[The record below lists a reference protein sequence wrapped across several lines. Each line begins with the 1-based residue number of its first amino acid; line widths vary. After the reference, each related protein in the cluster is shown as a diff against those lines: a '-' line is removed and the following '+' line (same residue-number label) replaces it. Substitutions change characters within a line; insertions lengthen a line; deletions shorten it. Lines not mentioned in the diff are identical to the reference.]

1 MILLKSDTPL
11 LVVIGPSGSGK
22 SSAVQELSRRG
33 LVDITPSWTTR
44 PPRQGEISLCI
55 EHRFVSEEEF
65 SKQQEQGF
73 FLEVVQLFNLPYRY
87 GIPRLQ
93 QPKSQR
99 VPLIMLRAN
108 LLSLLPKHYT
118 NGIIYQIEDKLF
130 KVEDRLRK
138 RQADGEQ
145 QGSRLQDYKK
155 EVRLGKQLAH
165 RVFTNDTDIGLLV
178 DSIEAAI
185 VKDFAQS

>member
-1 MILLKSDTPL
+1 MIILKSDAPL

-33 LVDITPSWTTR
+33 IVEVTPSWTTR
-44 PPRQGEISLCI
+44 PPRKGETSSTI
-55 EHRFVSEEEF
+55 EHKFVSEEEF
-65 SKQQEQGF
+65 NKQDSQGL

-87 GIPRLQ
+87 GIPRLR
-93 QPKSQR
+93 QPKSGR
-99 VPLIMLRAN
+99 IPLIMLRAN
-108 LLSLLPKHYT
+108 LLPLLPKHYS
-118 NGIIYQIEDKLF
+118 NGIIYQIEDELS

-155 EVRLGKQLAH
+155 EVGLGRQSAH
-165 RVFTNDTDIGLLV
+165 RVFTNDTDLGLLA
-178 DSIEAAI
+178 DAIETAI
-185 VKDFAQS
+185 FEDFKQS

>member
-1 MILLKSDTPL
+1 MIFLKYDAPL

-33 LVDITPSWTTR
+33 VVEVTPSWTTR
-44 PPRQGEISLCI
+44 PPRKGETSSSI
-55 EHRFVSEEEF
+55 EHKFVSEEEF
-65 SKQQEQGF
+65 NKQESQGF

-93 QPKSQR
+93 QPKSDR

-108 LLSLLPKHYT
+108 LLPLLPKHYI
-118 NGIIYQIEDKLF
+118 NGIIYQIEDELS
-130 KVEDRLRK
+130 KVEDRLLK

-155 EVRLGKQLAH
+155 EIELGRQSAR
-165 RVFTNDTDIGLLV
+165 RVFTNDTDLGLLA
-178 DSIEAAI
+178 DALEAAI
-185 VKDFAQS
+185 VEDF